1 MSKFEDFGDMFN
13 WNRELFEDDYNDG
26 QKLVVKHKKK
36 VNGAVSI
43 FSHHPNIFYR
53 NSPPL

>member
-43 FSHHPNIFYR
+43 FSHHPNFYR